1 MTPTVSGLR
10 QGGEEREI
18 FAKAVIIASGGFQSN
33 PEWRTRY
40 LGPGWDLAKVRG
52 TRFNSGEGIRMAVD
66 IGAST
71 AGNWSGCH
79 AVGWDRNAPEFGDLA
94 VGDQFQKHSYP
105 FFIMVN
111 ADGERFVNEL
121 DDTKSTLAAVVAQ
134 APSTYWAI
142 FDDDDN
148 ENFYVSGSGWDD
160 YQRIRKEILDNPEL
174 TTQAASLA
182 ELGRA
187 IDQDPVKL
195 EATVARFNAMIDS
208 GVDEDF
214 GRFGAED
221 ELSPLASIDQPPFY
235 AIQFFPMTRKSM
247 GGVAVDGE
255 TRVIREDGSV
265 IPGLYA
271 SGELTGFA
279 GVNGSA
285 GLEGTFLGPAILT
298 GRVAGR
304 TLVRDV
310 GDNRELEAPI
320 PGLLAQDFPSQ
331 EFSSLDVGTCNACHN
346 LSEAVSEPRSGYG
359 HFERVHSIVLD
370 EQQNCGDCH
379 AGLAPYSPLNHEIDS
394 VAQTANCVHCHLV
407 VE

>member
-1 MTPTVSGLR
+1 MCIRDSASRNSVS
-10 QGGEEREI
+10 I
-18 FAKAVIIASGGFQSN
+18 WI
-33 PEWRTRY
+33 
-40 LGPGWDLAKVRG
+40 
-52 TRFNSGEGIRMAVD
+52 
-66 IGAST
+66 
-71 AGNWSGCH
+71 
-79 AVGWDRNAPEFGDLA
+79 
-94 VGDQFQKHSYP
+94 
-105 FFIMVN
+105 N

-121 DDTKSTLAAVVAQ
+121 DDTKSTLAAVVAP

-247 GGVAVDGE
+247 GGVAVDG
-255 TRVIREDGSV
+255 DCL
-265 IPGLYA
+265 LYTSDA
-271 SGELTGFA
+271 A
-279 GVNGSA
+279 
-285 GLEGTFLGPAILT
+285 
-298 GRVAGR
+298 
-304 TLVRDV
+304 
-310 GDNRELEAPI
+310 
-320 PGLLAQDFPSQ
+320 
-331 EFSSLDVGTCNACHN
+331 
-346 LSEAVSEPRSGYG
+346 
-359 HFERVHSIVLD
+359 D
-370 EQQNCGDCH
+370 E
-379 AGLAPYSPLNHEIDS
+379 
-394 VAQTANCVHCHLV
+394 
-407 VE
+407 